1 MHRGRCACKDLLT
14 FHPCFPSF
22 FSSSCKQTSFMYK
35 NHECAH
41 AELPFFLI
49 IFSGGMIAELR
60 GCSLALQY
68 PCLGQ
73 RSLSYHIISLNPRI
87 CGEIRSEDTKTSP
100 ALSPSSYP
108 LSLNLLHLLLPLF
121 FPSTLS
127 INNYPWCF
135 RWHCGRAG
143 APWR

>member
-1 MHRGRCACKDLLT
+1 
-14 FHPCFPSF
+14 
-22 FSSSCKQTSFMYK
+22 MYK

-41 AELPFFLI
+41 VELPFFLM

-73 RSLSYHIISLNPRI
+73 RSLSYHIISLNPGI

-100 ALSPSSYP
+100 ALSPLL
-108 LSLNLLHLLLPLF
+108 LSLIP
-121 FPSTLS
+121 
-127 INNYPWCF
+127 
-135 RWHCGRAG
+135 
-143 APWR
+143 